1 MKIVNYFRK
10 ISIYK
15 ILITILVAFLIL
27 AITLSPDK
35 YVSVSYDG
43 IILWAV
49 CVLPSLLPYFFLT
62 AILTKLN
69 VLTPFLNKLS
79 FISKKLFNLN
89 GCAIYAFIMSVIS
102 GYPLGSKLTAD
113 LYALN
118 LIDKRQAK
126 KMSLLC
132 STSGPLFIIGAV
144 GTGMFASKTVG
155 LLIFISHLLSA
166 VFIGLIFRGTDK
178 KEPINDL
185 PLPTVNSDNLL
196 YESVYSSVISVI
208 VVGGFVSVF
217 YVISQILVDFNLLL
231 PIDYIFNLL
240 FKPFGITLE
249 ESKAFS
255 QGVIEFTKGA
265 KLLSNITTSPLTVSL
280 TCFLITFGGVSVIAQ
295 SLAFLK
301 KAKVNAL
308 FFIGGKA
315 LQAVI
320 AFILCFILCR
330 YFL

>member
-1 MKIVNYFRK
+1 MKIVDFFRK

-15 ILITILVAFLIL
+15 ILITVLVIFLIL
-27 AITLSPDK
+27 AITLSPEK
-35 YVSVSYDG
+35 YIKVSYDG
-43 IILWAV
+43 IVLWAV

-79 FISKKLFNLN
+79 FVSKKLFNLN
-89 GCAIYAFIMSVIS
+89 GCAIYAFFMSIIS

-113 LYALN
+113 LYSLN
-118 LIDKRQAK
+118 LIDSRDAR

-144 GTGMFASKTVG
+144 GTGMFANKTVG
-155 LLIFISHLLSA
+155 LLIFIPHVLSA
-166 VFIGLIFRGTDK
+166 IIIGLIFRGTSTQQK
-178 KEPINDL
+178 SELLL
-185 PLPTVNSDNLL
+185 PLVESDNLL

-217 YVISQILVDFNLLL
+217 YVISQILVDFNLLM
-231 PIDYIFNLL
+231 PINFMSGLI
-240 FKPFGITLE
+240 FKPFGITQE
-249 ESKAFS
+249 EIKALS

-265 KLLSNITTSPLTVSL
+265 KLLSFKTTPLTVSL
-280 TCFLITFGGVSVIAQ
+280 TCFIITFGGVSVIAQ

-301 KAKVNAL
+301 KAKVNSW

-320 AFILCFILCR
+320 AFTLCFILCSC
-330 YFL
+330 FL